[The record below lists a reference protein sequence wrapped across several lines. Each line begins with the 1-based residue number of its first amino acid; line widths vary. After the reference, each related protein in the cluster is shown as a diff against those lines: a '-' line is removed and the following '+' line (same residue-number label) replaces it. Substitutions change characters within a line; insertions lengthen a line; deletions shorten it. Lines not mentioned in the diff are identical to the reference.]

1 MVEGKYVRGP
11 RVRQAADGA
20 GSRVVACRS
29 ELSGGGGSRVAR
41 APWVGTSRPQKVEAL
56 CTEACSGP

>member
-20 GSRVVACRS
+20 GHRVVACRR
-29 ELSGGGGSRVAR
+29 ELSGGGGSRAAR
-41 APWVGTSRPQKVEAL
+41 VPWAGTQHPEGLKPCAL
-56 CTEACSGP
+56 EACSGP

>member
-41 APWVGTSRPQKVEAL
+41 APWGGDVKTPEGR
-56 CTEACSGP
+56 GPVH

>member
-1 MVEGKYVRGP
+1 MEEGKYVRGP

-20 GSRVVACRS
+20 GSRAVACRS

-41 APWVGTSRPQKVEAL
+41 APWVGTLRPRKVEAL
-56 CTEACSGP
+56 CPEACSGP